1 MHNNWP
7 QIYKCFQICTSY
19 RLLHSQ
25 PLNENKLILQY
36 KNNIS
41 GVSRNFEVKKLFP
54 NVHVGVELKT
64 TYFINTSEM
73 FSLLSGVIVERV
85 VTETL
90 PRR

>member
-1 MHNNWP
+1 MKIN
-7 QIYKCFQICTSY
+7 QINLK
-19 RLLHSQ
+19 LLQ
-25 PLNENKLILQY
+25 FCRKY

-41 GVSRNFEVKKLFP
+41 GVSLNFEVKKLFP

-73 FSLLSGVIVERV
+73 FSLLSGVIVECV